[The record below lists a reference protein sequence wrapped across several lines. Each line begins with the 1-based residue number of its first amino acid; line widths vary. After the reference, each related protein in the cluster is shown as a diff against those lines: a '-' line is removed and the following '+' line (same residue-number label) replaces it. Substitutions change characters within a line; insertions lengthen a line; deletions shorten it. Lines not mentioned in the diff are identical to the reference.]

1 MRAPISLPDTLALLG
16 VEEVKKNLWKCPV
29 CGHRSLKVKDDT
41 VYYCFFCQEGGGAV
55 RLASS
60 VWGLDVGEAATRLR
74 ERLGLPAEDEDD
86 ADTLL
91 GMCEDLEAPAEVVA
105 GDSRELL
112 RHIVDEWWAGTC
124 AFCRRFKPYVD
135 PDRMFA
141 AKMDRIDEGKITT
154 VADAARE
161 AMAVARFVEARLK
174 VRRPKLFETIFPST
188 LTLPAVLDMKR
199 KVDRSRKQLVKIIAA
214 KYPNAPIEKVF
225 SLLVKHDLTM
235 EAKLWRT
242 KS

>member
-16 VEEVKKNLWKCPV
+16 VTEVKKNLWKCPV

-41 VYYCFFCQEGGGAV
+41 VYYCFFCQEGGGPV
-55 RLASS
+55 RLAAS
-60 VWGLDVGEAATRLR
+60 VWTLDVGEAATRLR

-91 GMCEDLEAPAEVVA
+91 GMCEDLEAPAEVA
-105 GDSRELL
+105 QDDRALL

-124 AFCRRFKPYVD
+124 EFCRRFKPYVD

-174 VRRPKLFETIFPST
+174 VRRPKLFQTIFPST
-188 LTLPAVLDMKR
+188 LTLPAVLEMKR

-214 KYPNAPIEKVF
+214 KYPNAPAEKVF